1 MVRDGVPCM
10 ERSIMPWWIDDKVA
24 ARLEHLDVR
33 FNQFGLDPYGISR
46 DHLGAFFSALSWFY
60 TDYFNVSVYGAE
72 HIPDEGAALVIG
84 NHSGGIPVD
93 AGMLLSALFWEK
105 EHPRLGHAM
114 VEKFASK
121 MPFLSSLY
129 SRFGQFTGLPEHAT
143 RFLREGRLVVAFPEG
158 VRGIG
163 KLYSERYELERF
175 GTGFVRIALAAKA
188 PIVPFAFVG
197 GEEAFPILFK
207 LERLGQMVGA
217 PFIPIP
223 THLVPLPKPVSCQIY
238 FGEPLR
244 FEGDGNESDEV
255 ILVYVNEVKR
265 RVKELIEQGRTD
277 RRDRLSSGFETE
289 QGDV

>member
-1 MVRDGVPCM
+1 M
-10 ERSIMPWWIDDKVA
+10 MPWLIDDEVA
-24 ARLEHLDVR
+24 SRLDALDVK
-33 FNQFGLDPYGISR
+33 FNQFGLDPYGISK
-46 DHLGAFFSALSWFY
+46 DHLGVFFSALSWFY
-60 TDYFNVSVYGAE
+60 RNYFNVTVYGAE
-72 HIPDEGAALVIG
+72 NIPDDGAALVIG

-105 EHPRLGHAM
+105 PEPRLGHAM
-114 VEKFASK
+114 VEKFANK
-121 MPFLSSLY
+121 LPFLSSLY

-197 GEEAFPILFK
+197 GEEAFPIWLK
-207 LERLGQMVGA
+207 LERLGELVGA

-223 THLVPLPKPVSCQIY
+223 THIVPLPKPISCQIY
-238 FGEPLR
+238 FGEPLY
-244 FEGDGNESDEV
+244 FEGDGNEGDEE

-265 RVKELIEQGRTD
+265 RIKGLIEQGRVD
-277 RRDRLSSGFETE
+277 RRDRLASGFET
-289 QGDV
+289 QSDDI